1 MLAIS
6 VGGRLFG
13 LVPAQQLVTDF
24 ANSSSYDMAGNEYS
38 GQSPPLAARVRARPA
53 AARRAANP
61 CGRAAVAGG
70 VNGAVA
76 CPRHAAARGH
86 AAAARRAVR
95 ERTAQRRL
103 RGRLLPAE

>member
-53 AARRAANP
+53 AARRAADP
-61 CGRAAVAGG
+61 CGRAAVVGG
-70 VNGAVA
+70 VNGAA
-76 CPRHAAARGH
+76 SCPRHAT
-86 AAAARRAVR
+86 AARRAVR
-95 ERTAQRRL
+95 ERNAQRRL